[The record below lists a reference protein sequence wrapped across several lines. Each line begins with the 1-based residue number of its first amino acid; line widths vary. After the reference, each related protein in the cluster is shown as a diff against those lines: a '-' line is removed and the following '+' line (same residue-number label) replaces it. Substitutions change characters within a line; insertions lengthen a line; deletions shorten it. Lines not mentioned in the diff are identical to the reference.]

1 MHLDSTDLQIIHILQ
16 ENGKTTNIQLSGAIG
31 LSPAP
36 TLERVKKLEK
46 SGIIK
51 NYHAE
56 LDQDALGLH
65 IQTFMQITLSR
76 HKNNAISNF
85 ITQINSIENITE
97 CYHITGS
104 SDYLVKIVV
113 KDMPAYERLIMNK
126 LSKIEEIAQMQTQVI
141 LSTVK
146 KSNTLPLDYTNSK

>member
-1 MHLDSTDLQIIHILQ
+1 MQIQLDKIDLEILRILQ
-16 ENGKTTNIQLSGAIG
+16 ENGKTTNIQLSVLIG
-31 LSPAP
+31 LSAAP

-46 SGIIK
+46 AGIIK
-51 NYHAE
+51 NHHAE
-56 LDQDALGLH
+56 LNQEALGLH

-76 HKNNAISNF
+76 HKNNAINNF
-85 ITQINSIENITE
+85 IEQINAIENITE

-104 SDYLVKIVV
+104 SDYLLKIIV
-113 KDMPAYERLIMNK
+113 KDMPAYERLIMDK

-146 KSNTLPLDYTNSK
+146 KSNILPLNYKK